1 VKFGSFKSK
10 NMSRVG
16 KKAIIIPS
24 SVKVQANGRI
34 LSAKGEKGELSL
46 TVPPQISFAL
56 AENKITFSLE
66 PVQSGRQLT
75 SKEKKRNQSLWG
87 LTRNLMVNML
97 EGVSRGYEK
106 RLEIEGLGYRASLE
120 SGDLVLLVGFSH
132 PLRVKKTEGI
142 QFGVEKNVIV
152 VSGVDKALVGQTAAT
167 IRSLRPPDPYKAK
180 GIRYLG
186 EVIKKKAGKKAS
198 TVTK

>member
-1 VKFGSFKSK
+1 
-10 NMSRVG
+10 MSRVG

-24 SVKVQANGRI
+24 GVQVQANDRI
-34 LSAKGEKGELSL
+34 LSAQGEKGELSL
-46 TVPPQISFAL
+46 TVAPQIRFLL
-56 AENKITFSLE
+56 AENKIVFSLE

-75 SKEKKRNQSLWG
+75 SKEKKRTQALWG
-87 LTRNLMVNML
+87 LTRNLVVNML

-106 RLEIEGLGYRASLE
+106 RLEMEGLGYRASLE
-120 SGDLVLLVGFSH
+120 NGDLVLLVGFSH

-152 VSGVDKALVGQTAAT
+152 VSGVDKALVGQTAAK

-186 EVIKKKAGKKAS
+186 EIIKKKAGKKAG